1 MAMNSIQT
9 VFIDLH
15 AEMDRQGYLV
25 DKRWYMASA
34 GRVMLDGGEHPTII
48 TYIACRCYYQF
59 DDTVSCKE
67 LELSIIS
74 CTIVDIASKRQY

>member
-1 MAMNSIQT
+1 
-9 VFIDLH
+9 
-15 AEMDRQGYLV
+15 
-25 DKRWYMASA
+25 
-34 GRVMLDGGEHPTII
+34 MLDGGEHPTII